1 MTGLDFDALMRA
13 EAAAFS
19 LEIVRVAGLIITAP
33 LAWSGAPARVRAALV
48 VLLTLAVHGQGT
60 LSPEIGDSAARIAAS
75 VGTEFLLGA
84 AMGFV
89 ARLSVAAVEVA
100 AEQIGMAMGLGIA
113 QVFDPQAHGSHNV
126 LGGVLR
132 NLALVVALGIGLH
145 RMLLGAL
152 ITSFRGIPPGS
163 VLSLASYGETFASL
177 GSLVFSTG
185 VRLAMPII
193 AVLLMAQVALAF
205 VSRAAPAM
213 QVFSI
218 GFAVTL
224 GVGAFVLVLSL
235 PDLAQEIAADMSQIQ
250 GRIDTV
256 LSAALEAGP

>member
-1 MTGLDFDALMRA
+1 MTPFDFDALIRA

-19 LEIVRVAGLIITAP
+19 LEAVRIAGLIITAP

-60 LSPEIGDSAARIAAS
+60 LSPELASSASRIAAS

-84 AMGFV
+84 AMGMI

-100 AEQIGMAMGLGIA
+100 AEQIGMAMGLGVA
-113 QVFDPQAHGSHNV
+113 QVFDPQAHGPHNV
-126 LGGVLR
+126 LGGILR
-132 NLALVVALGIGLH
+132 NLALVVALGVGLH
-145 RMLLGAL
+145 RTLLGAL
-152 ITSFRGIPPGS
+152 IASFRGIPPGS
-163 VLSLASYGETFASL
+163 LLSLGLYGETFTSL

-185 VRLAMPII
+185 VRLSMPII

-205 VSRAAPAM
+205 VSRAAPTM
-213 QVFSI
+213 QVFSV

-235 PDLAQEIAADMSQIQ
+235 PDLAQEIAADMSQVQ
-250 GRIDTV
+250 GRIETL
-256 LSAALEAGP
+256 LSAALEAPR